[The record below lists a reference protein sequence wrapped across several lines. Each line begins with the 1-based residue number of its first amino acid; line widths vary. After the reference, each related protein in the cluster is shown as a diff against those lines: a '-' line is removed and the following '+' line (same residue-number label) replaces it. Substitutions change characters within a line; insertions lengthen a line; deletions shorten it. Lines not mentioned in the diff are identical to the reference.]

1 MPDRHQADWTLSPGW
16 GWTAPAPLFLAAILS
31 WAGTPAI
38 SSLAITGAMLWG
50 AATLAYLAGVRR
62 GLAHGGPG
70 DASFAELLIT
80 VVVFALAIGSMLT
93 VAPVRSLALLILGFA
108 ALALLARRDRRRAG
122 TTPAAALV
130 RLGQMGL
137 AAASLLAIAARL
149 T

>member
-1 MPDRHQADWTLSPGW
+1 MADRHQADWTLRPAC
-16 GWTAPAPLFLAAILS
+16 GWTVPAPLFLAAILS

-50 AATLAYLAGVRR
+50 AAALAYLAGVRR
-62 GLAHGGPG
+62 GLAHGSG
-70 DASFAELLIT
+70 DAGFAELLIT
-80 VVVFALAIGSMLT
+80 LVVFALAIGSMLT